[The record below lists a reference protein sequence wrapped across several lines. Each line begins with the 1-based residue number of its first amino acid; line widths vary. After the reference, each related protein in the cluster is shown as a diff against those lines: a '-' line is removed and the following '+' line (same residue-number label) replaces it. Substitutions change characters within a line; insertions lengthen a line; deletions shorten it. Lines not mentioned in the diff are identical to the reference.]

1 MFKSTKYFVENNL
14 PLANFSFNLY
24 IPKEVLDEDLSNIN
38 EEELLHFCEKNKEY
52 LRSMIS
58 NIKEEHLI
66 ETLKKEFILSEIGK
80 QIPKMRINA
89 LINSNAPYETEELL
103 DLNINEDGLIT
114 LEDYFNF
121 PRKNAYMLCLPIS
134 DINSNYWIWKEI
146 YDLKDEK
153 NISLKIRLDPLVKNP
168 LEAVYKMTV
177 FSDSLNWNELS
188 KIEGESCAQF
198 INDYTRNRTDLHWHR
213 MDNELHFKCE
223 ELPLYDEIK
232 NRGSRYFHAIYN
244 IKTKLITHCDGSIK
258 IYNESDFLKRNVINL
273 WDDNSKNYGIYKK
286 IFQADGE
293 INPHKFTSL
302 ITSFFVRN
310 NDIVKY
316 FEKLNVEDKN

>member
-58 NIKEEHLI
+58 NIKEENLI

-114 LEDYFNF
+114 L
-121 PRKNAYMLCLPIS
+121 
-134 DINSNYWIWKEI
+134 
-146 YDLKDEK
+146 
-153 NISLKIRLDPLVKNP
+153 
-168 LEAVYKMTV
+168 
-177 FSDSLNWNELS
+177 
-188 KIEGESCAQF
+188 
-198 INDYTRNRTDLHWHR
+198 
-213 MDNELHFKCE
+213 
-223 ELPLYDEIK
+223 
-232 NRGSRYFHAIYN
+232 
-244 IKTKLITHCDGSIK
+244 
-258 IYNESDFLKRNVINL
+258 
-273 WDDNSKNYGIYKK
+273 
-286 IFQADGE
+286 
-293 INPHKFTSL
+293 
-302 ITSFFVRN
+302 
-310 NDIVKY
+310 
-316 FEKLNVEDKN
+316 